1 MRRFERKL
9 KAEDFPTKLRN
20 SVLFTEEEITSITAR
35 CQRDKTVA
43 GVMSACK
50 ALQIGLGKP
59 GIYQLGQIGLAL

>member
-9 KAEDFPTKLRN
+9 KVDDFPTKLRN
-20 SVLFTEEEITSITAR
+20 SVLFTEDEITNITAR
-35 CQRDKTVA
+35 CQRDKSVN
-43 GVMSACK
+43 GVMLACK